1 MALQALTAR
10 TLLVVDVDDP
20 STAEREVDTALP
32 SACEEETSET
42 LFVGS
47 VVEIPERVHCVTSAD
62 FVAWTDMSTESDS
75 EFMCREFTSQ
85 SNSVVWRWLLRRTH
99 QI

>member
-32 SACEEETSET
+32 SACEEET
-42 LFVGS
+42 FG
-47 VVEIPERVHCVTSAD
+47 
-62 FVAWTDMSTESDS
+62 
-75 EFMCREFTSQ
+75 
-85 SNSVVWRWLLRRTH
+85 NSVRR
-99 QI
+99 QCGRNS